1 MSNNSYPNSIPTL
14 SVDLIN
20 ELARDIPVLRLHP
33 SDSMSQVWFR
43 AGARDLV
50 DTLLERLA
58 NTNDLAIE
66 GDSAIHV

>member
-1 MSNNSYPNSIPTL
+1 MANEDYSNSIPTL

-20 ELARDIPVLRLHP
+20 ELARDVPALRLKP
-33 SDSMSQVWFR
+33 SDPMPKVWFK

-50 DTLLERLA
+50 DTLLERLE

-66 GDSAIHV
+66 GESSIHV